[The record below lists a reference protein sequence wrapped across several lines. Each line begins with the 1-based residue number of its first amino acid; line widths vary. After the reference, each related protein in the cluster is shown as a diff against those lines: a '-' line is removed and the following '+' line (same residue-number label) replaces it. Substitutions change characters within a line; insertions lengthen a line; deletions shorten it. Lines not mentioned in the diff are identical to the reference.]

1 MTQPANNHDQQILA
15 ISQIVGGLAH
25 EIKNP
30 LSTIN
35 LNLNLL
41 AEDLRQFPDDEHRR
55 ILRRLAGVQQEAQRM
70 CTTLDD
76 FLRFAGKVE
85 LQRAPMDLRDLLGEL
100 HDFFLP
106 QAEGAN
112 IVLRYSPPAAPL
124 KCNLD
129 VNLIKQAILNLLLN
143 AIQAMEPAGRGELLL
158 GATQRESDV
167 VIEITDTGPGIDAKA
182 LETIFTP
189 YFSTKSEGSGLG
201 LPTARRIVHEHGGTI
216 DVQSEPGRGTQ
227 FTIILPTNL

>member
-1 MTQPANNHDQQILA
+1 MTTPDDNQNQQILA

-41 AEDLRQFPDDEHRR
+41 AEDLRKFPDDEHKR

-85 LQRAPMDLRDLLGEL
+85 LQPRRVDLREVLSEL
-100 HDFFLP
+100 QDFFLP
-106 QAEGAN
+106 QAEAAN
-112 IVLRYSPPAAPL
+112 IVLRYSPPAAPIE
-124 KCNLD
+124 CNID

-143 AIQAMEPAGRGELLL
+143 ATQAMEPAGGELLL
-158 GATQRESDV
+158 RASASDTDAM
-167 VIEITDTGPGIDAKA
+167 IEVTDTGPGIDPKA

-189 YFSTKSEGSGLG
+189 YFSTKSAGTGLG
-201 LPTARRIVHEHGGTI
+201 LPTARRIVHEHGGTLL
-216 DVQSEPGRGTQ
+216 VESEPNRGTR
-227 FTIILPTNL
+227 FTITLPMA